1 MKGRVIFRCEPQFET
16 MSMPLEQLEAEA
28 LELPIRER
36 ASLAYRLLESL
47 NENATED
54 PVETECRLAGNRT
67 GQISGH
73 TDQES
78 ATLSEP
84 DTKARYTPKQGRY
97 LSFIYYYTK
106 IHGLP
111 PSEADMQRYFRVSP
125 PAVHQMILNLQAR
138 GLIERV
144 PRAPRSVRLTVPRS
158 DLPDL
163 E

>member
-1 MKGRVIFRCEPQFET
+1 
-16 MSMPLEQLEAEA
+16 MSIPLEQLKVDV

-36 ASLAYRLLESL
+36 ASLAHSLLESL
-47 NENATED
+47 DED
-54 PVETECRLAGNRT
+54 AGYRADQT
-67 GQISGH
+67 FGH

-78 ATLSEP
+78 AALSEP
-84 DTKARYTPKQGRY
+84 AVSDTKPRYTPKQGQY

-144 PRAPRSVRLTVPRS
+144 PRAPRSVRLTMPRS

>member
-1 MKGRVIFRCEPQFET
+1 MFRCGPRFET

-28 LELPIRER
+28 LDLPIRER
-36 ASLAYRLLESL
+36 ASLVHRLLESL
-47 NENATED
+47 DEVATED
-54 PVETECRLAGNRT
+54 PVGIESRLAGHRA
-67 GQISGH
+67 GQISVH

-78 ATLSEP
+78 PTPSEP
-84 DTKARYTPKQGRY
+84 DTKARYTPKQGQY

-125 PAVHQMILNLQAR
+125 PAVHQMILTLESE
-138 GLIERV
+138 GLIERI
-144 PRAPRSVRLTVPRS
+144 PRMPRSVRLTVPQS